1 MSPVITV
8 PAAPRAGRGEGPG
21 AVLFP
26 KLLFPACWAVTME
39 NQQPGEGGGSLSAA
53 PAAVTPGSL
62 SAIAG
67 SRSGAGGWRGA
78 VPAGQGAG
86 AAAARCVHALQS
98 TGKGAAAP
106 LSSAGRAQTK
116 GSLLLRVA
124 AGRAAPGCS
133 PGK

>member
-1 MSPVITV
+1 MITV
-8 PAAPRAGRGEGPG
+8 PAAPRAGRAEGPG

-39 NQQPGEGGGSLSAA
+39 NQQPGEGGGEPLGSAGCGH
-53 PAAVTPGSL
+53 PGLPLRDS
-62 SAIAG
+62 G

-78 VPAGQGAG
+78 VPAGQGPG